1 MKFPMSTCATPM
13 ALPSAGATRRCRHRY
28 RPSMPTIPTSR
39 GRKRFMA
46 KRSDRNLLVG
56 LDIGTS
62 KVVAIVGEIKADGVL
77 ESIGSHPSRGLKKGV
92 VVNIESTVQ
101 SIQRAVEEAELMA
114 GCEIHSVYAGIAGS
128 HVRSL
133 NSHGIV
139 AIKDKEVVQGD
150 VERVIDAAK
159 AVAIPADQKILHV
172 LPQEYI
178 IDSQEGIRDP
188 IGMSGVRL
196 EAKVHIVTGA
206 DSAAQNIVKCV
217 QRCGLSVDDIVLEQL
232 ASSYA
237 VLTED
242 EKDLGVCVVDIGGG
256 TTDIAVFGGG
266 AIRHTAVIPI
276 AGDQVT
282 NDIAVSMRTPTQ
294 YAEDIK
300 IKYACALSQLANPD
314 ESIEVPG
321 LGERPARRL
330 ARQTLAEVVE
340 PRYEELF
347 NLIREELRRSGYEEV
362 IAAGLVLTGGSARM
376 EGAIELAEEV
386 FHMPVRLGAPQYVK
400 GLNDVVS
407 NPIHATGVGL
417 LLYAKNN
424 LEVRRTEGPLLSGGM
439 KSIFERMKAWF
450 QGNF

>member
-1 MKFPMSTCATPM
+1 
-13 ALPSAGATRRCRHRY
+13 
-28 RPSMPTIPTSR
+28 
-39 GRKRFMA
+39 MA

-56 LDIGTS
+56 LDVGTS
-62 KVVAIVGEIKADGVL
+62 KVVAIVGEIKVDGAL
-77 ESIGSHPSRGLKKGV
+77 EIIGIGSHPSRGLKRGV
-92 VVNIESTVQ
+92 VVDIESTVQ

-114 GCEIHSVYAGIAGS
+114 GCEIHAVYAGIAGS

-139 AIKDKEVVQGD
+139 AIKDKEVGQGD

-159 AVAIPADQKILHV
+159 AVAIPADQKIIHV

-178 IDSQEGIRDP
+178 IDAQEGIRDP

-232 ASSYA
+232 ASSHA

-300 IKYACALSQLANPD
+300 IRFACALSQLANPD
-314 ESIEVPG
+314 ETIEVPSVG
-321 LGERPARRL
+321 DRPPRRL
-330 ARQTLAEVVE
+330 ARQTLAEIVE

-347 NLIREELRRSGYEEV
+347 TLVRDELRRSGLEEQV
-362 IAAGLVLTGGSARM
+362 ATGIVLTGGSAKM

-386 FHMPVRLGAPQYVK
+386 FHMPVRLGVPQHVT
-400 GLNDVVS
+400 GLVDVVS

-417 LLYAKNN
+417 LLYAKSTFDQQ
-424 LEVRRTEGPLLSGGM
+424 RSAAPLLTGGM
-439 KSIFERMKAWF
+439 KNIVERMKNWF